1 MKTKM
6 KERNDGKNMSKK
18 TKLTEQEV
26 AELRREAGEREVH
39 LKFNPKEV
47 LTVLTLAAS
56 YAKNDADR
64 AAVVSV
70 GKQFEAIFEVKG
82 SSPAI
87 GDFHSVSDFVAKNIR
102 WLEEAR
108 RSEGTDAG
116 EQRQLKRAQELIDE
130 FHQQSSRAK

>member
-1 MKTKM
+1 MKEKKPNGNEKIMKTK
-6 KERNDGKNMSKK
+6 EP
-18 TKLTEQEV
+18 
-26 AELRREAGEREVH
+26 EAGEREVH
-39 LKFNPKEV
+39 LKFNPDEV

-70 GKQFEAIFEVKG
+70 ARQFEAIFEVKG

-108 RSEGTDAG
+108 RSEGTDA
-116 EQRQLKRAQELIDE
+116 EKQQQLKRAQELIDE
-130 FHQQSSRAK
+130 LAPKKSKAVK